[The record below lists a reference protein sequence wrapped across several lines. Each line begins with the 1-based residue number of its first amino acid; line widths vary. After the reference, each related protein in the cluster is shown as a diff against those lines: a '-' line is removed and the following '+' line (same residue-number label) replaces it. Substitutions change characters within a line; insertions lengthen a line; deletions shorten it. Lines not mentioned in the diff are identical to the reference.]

1 MFAASK
7 IKDCNSVVK
16 YLYRMYM
23 DLGSIPSIEKKIFKG
38 VCPIPFKYET

>member
-7 IKDCNSVVK
+7 IKDGNSVVK

-23 DLGSIPSIEKKIFKG
+23 HLGPIPSIEKIFKG
-38 VCPIPFKYET
+38 ECPIPFKYET